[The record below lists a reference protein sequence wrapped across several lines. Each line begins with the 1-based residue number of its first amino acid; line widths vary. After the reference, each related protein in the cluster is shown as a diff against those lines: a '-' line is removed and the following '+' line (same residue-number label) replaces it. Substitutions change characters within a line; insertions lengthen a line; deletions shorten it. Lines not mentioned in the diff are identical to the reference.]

1 LVAGEALHRDELDA
15 AASAHRSLHVH
26 RVSSDTD
33 PRLAAP
39 QVASVLPAGASP
51 WIYMCGPAAMMRSL
65 AHGFRDAG
73 VPKRQVR
80 WEDFGPR

>member
-1 LVAGEALHRDELDA
+1 
-15 AASAHRSLHVH
+15 
-26 RVSSDTD
+26 
-33 PRLAAP
+33 
-39 QVASVLPAGASP
+39 
-51 WIYMCGPAAMMRSL
+51 MCGPAAMMRSL